1 MSIRYIDSCYKIIV
15 EGTFAAEGTDI
26 NNSKFSVDP
35 LKGGSTLQL
44 GLCVSE

>member
-35 LKGGSTLQL
+35 LKGGVNSTARSV
-44 GLCVSE
+44 CK